1 MELQLDFSKH
11 LPEHLTPSFDR
22 VVTILTQTLPEWP
35 RGTCLLTKE
44 RKGIFGIK
52 LWDKSKGETLL
63 GKKIDYFWK
72 GDKFQDKISVYI
84 RARPKLLRYTKP
96 KYVTL
101 VGFNDFPADKIS
113 NETLDTILKN
123 FGDIIIPTSDVFAG
137 MFLTGKKG
145 SNRPK

>member
-1 MELQLDFSKH
+1 MAPGH
-11 LPEHLTPSFDR
+11 
-22 VVTILTQTLPEWP
+22 
-35 RGTCLLTKE
+35 LLTNK
-44 RKGIFGIK
+44 RTKGDFWYKVMGQIE
-52 LWDKSKGETLL
+52 GETLL

-137 MFLTGKKG
+137 MFLTGKKRLE
-145 SNRPK
+145 ST